1 MSVHRAAAARRARLR
16 ELLRA
21 KTQAETAYT
30 QREILE
36 QLGSSVTVRTLQR
49 DLDVLRGHVGKAT
62 GSKRAQGANR
72 AGVRSNVVMKTVKN
86 IDARLDAIEN
96 VQRNLVDFLA
106 KITDFAVESR
116 NDDLKLLAITNEA
129 AADRAELHGKVERVH
144 DLFTAA
150 VDAADYG
157 EHTNH

>member
-96 VQRNLVDFLA
+96 AQRHLVDFLA

-116 NDDLKLLAITNEA
+116 D
-129 AADRAELHGKVERVH
+129 ERY
-144 DLFTAA
+144 DAFTPP
-150 VDAADYG
+150 
-157 EHTNH
+157 